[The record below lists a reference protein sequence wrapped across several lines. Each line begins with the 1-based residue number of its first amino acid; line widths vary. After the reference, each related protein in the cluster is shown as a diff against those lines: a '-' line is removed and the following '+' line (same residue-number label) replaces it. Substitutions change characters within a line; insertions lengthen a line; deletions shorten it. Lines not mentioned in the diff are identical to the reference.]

1 MENNSEIKLKNIL
14 SKATEKIAGHFPE
27 VQEYLCEI
35 AEDKLQT
42 LLTPK
47 QTRLVTRKLLEKI
60 GFQVN
65 NQ

>member
-1 MENNSEIKLKNIL
+1 MGNNSEIKLKNIL
-14 SKATEKIAGHFPE
+14 SKATEKIADPFPE

-42 LLTPK
+42 RLTPK